1 MFVEQLVGLITA
13 ILLVLAAI
21 LGLAKAYIELMK
33 ARRLDAEAE
42 GTEDGKRPRGRRKAY
57 WIWLSVS
64 LVLFGSGGWLG
75 RTSIS
80 LPVRM
85 VHCWDFEKGTT
96 TEKWGVLPEGGTHA
110 RQSPDVVTSA
120 DVARGGEVSLKVKTI
135 DLRVKEKPGSHK
147 KWLAVRYSGADL
159 ARARKLVASLYVP
172 SNAEFDYADAKF
184 FLKDSAKE
192 WHESGAAG
200 EGVELCPGDWV
211 ELSWDLDQA
220 NARDWLR
227 PWLNIL
233 GIQLYV
239 DGKFDGPV
247 YLDEVR
253 VYE

>member
-1 MFVEQLVGLITA
+1 MGG
-13 ILLVLAAI
+13 AA
-21 LGLAKAYIELMK
+21 
-33 ARRLDAEAE
+33 R
-42 GTEDGKRPRGRRKAY
+42 
-57 WIWLSVS
+57 
-64 LVLFGSGGWLG
+64 
-75 RTSIS
+75 
-80 LPVRM
+80 
-85 VHCWDFEKGTT
+85 
-96 TEKWGVLPEGGTHA
+96 GGTHA

-135 DLRVKEKPGSHK
+135 DLRVKEKPGAHK